1 MDKIK
6 IIVIS
11 GPTASGKSAIAAKL
25 AAELNG
31 EIVSADSVQVYRR
44 LDIGTA
50 KPPMELRAM
59 AAHHLIDIV
68 EPECDYTA
76 ARFMDDADEAIA
88 DIRAR
93 GKNAFVAG
101 GTGLYIRA
109 LLHGI
114 FDGGEADKDYRDELV
129 LFAASRGG
137 ALLHARLNE
146 VDPAAAAAIH
156 PNNTRRV
163 IRALEVYHATKKP
176 ISAHHRE
183 HGFSRQRYD
192 ALKIGLSKDRAA
204 LYADID
210 RRVDEMI
217 SLGLLDETRSLLNA
231 GYSPGL
237 RAMNSLGYKEM
248 IGYIQGL
255 YPFDE
260 AVRLIKR
267 NTRHYAKRQ
276 LTWFRK
282 DPDIRWF
289 NPAQFYDIMSAVRR
303 HIG

>member
-6 IIVIS
+6 IVVIA
-11 GPTASGKSAIAAKL
+11 GPTASGKSAVAAAL
-25 AAELNG
+25 ASELNG

-44 LDIGTA
+44 LDIGAA
-50 KPPMELRAM
+50 KPPQEVRAM

-68 EPECDYTA
+68 EPGFDYTA
-76 ARFMDDADEAIA
+76 ARFVEDADKAIA
-88 DIRAR
+88 DIRSR
-93 GKNAFVAG
+93 GKNVFVAG
-101 GTGLYIRA
+101 GTGLYIKA
-109 LLHGI
+109 LLSGI

-129 LFAASRGG
+129 LFAASRGA
-137 ALLHARLNE
+137 ALLHARLKE

-163 IRALEVYHATKKP
+163 IRALEVYHTTKKP

-192 ALKIGLSKDRAA
+192 ALKIGLGRDRAG

-210 RRVDEMI
+210 ARVDEMI
-217 SLGLLDETRSLLNA
+217 SRGLLEETRSLLNS
-231 GYSPGL
+231 GFSPGL
-237 RAMNSLGYKEM
+237 RAMSSLGYKEM

-282 DPDIRWF
+282 DPGIRWF
-289 NPAQFYDIMSAVRR
+289 NPAEFYDIMSAVRR